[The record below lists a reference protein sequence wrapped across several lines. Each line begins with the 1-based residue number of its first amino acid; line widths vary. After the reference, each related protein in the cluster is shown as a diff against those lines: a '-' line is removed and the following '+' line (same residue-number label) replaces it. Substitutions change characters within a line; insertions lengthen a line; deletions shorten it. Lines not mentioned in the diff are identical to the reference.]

1 MEIERIVSMRNVPAL
16 GRLPSFLASLRRRC
30 VLFRVTISRKT
41 TFISHFLLP
50 LDPSFFHTFYI
61 SWASAERHA
70 LRIAFKFITSRFSN
84 FNGLSTVGG
93 THFIKKYE
101 NVCITNDNKI
111 MHFIRV
117 DSWEFFVICI
127 LTVFIQSDE

>member
-1 MEIERIVSMRNVPAL
+1 MFQHSAGYPAFLPVSGGGAYYFASQYL
-16 GRLPSFLASLRRRC
+16 AKQRLYHIL
-30 VLFRVTISRKT
+30 
-41 TFISHFLLP
+41 LLP